1 LRIRR
6 LLANQTQPRNAS
18 AFLINRDEGLDVRDV
33 AEVSDEFAELSR
45 TLDVPAEK
53 DEATGL
59 ELFETGGGFGVEF
72 GTGDAHEKE
81 LTEEVGGGHNG

>member
-1 LRIRR
+1 
-6 LLANQTQPRNAS
+6 
-18 AFLINRDEGLDVRDV
+18 
-33 AEVSDEFAELSR
+33 
-45 TLDVPAEK
+45 LDVPAEK